1 MAFND
6 IISGMRNYIPPT
18 QPAPAPL
25 PFIAPPPYVAPQQ
38 TFTAPP
44 AYYNNLESQKYV
56 NPYYVGPKPEGAGYE
71 RFDTTQKGSGVQN
84 LPNPAVAFDNIV
96 ASRFTNPIPVD
107 PNPRLGGYAQGGF
120 NSFITDELRRQNPIT
135 PEEQAVIDYNRELD
149 LNKQRYRNYFESNPD
164 AIGNLAGRGVDLNSI
179 KSLADLDAI
188 PYQLKGDAFGSY
200 VDDFERAKQFE
211 NQREPQGIADSLG
224 GFGGLLAPAFG
235 ALVGGPL
242 GGALFGGLVGGLD
255 QGPFGALT
263 GAASG
268 YGFGNL
274 LTNGITN
281 PFTGTNY
288 TGPIAYGGSGV
299 PFPTGAYTPGGR
311 DVLDVGGIGNP
322 YQFPNLPGVPQI
334 PGGTQ
339 DPQIPNPW
347 LPPLLTIPPL
357 IPSGTPPPGSEGPRD
372 TTPPFIP
379 IPPITSGSP
388 PASPTGSPS
397 LAADSS
403 NPLMGLLGRGGG
415 EPFSPFETA
424 AIPGPPQRSAYF
436 GYGVDPFGASYGFN
450 RNIG

>member
-6 IISGMRNYIPPT
+6 IISGMRGYIPPT

-71 RFDTTQKGSGVQN
+71 RFDTTQKGSGIQN

-96 ASRFTNPIPVD
+96 ASKFYSPVAID
-107 PNPRLGGYAQGGF
+107 PGIDSMRLGYAQSGGGF
-120 NSFITDELRRQNPIT
+120 GGILQSEMLNRT
-135 PEEQAVIDYNRELD
+135 PRTPAEQAIVDYNRELD
-149 LNKQRYRNYFESNPD
+149 LNQQRYKNYFESNPD
-164 AIGNLAGRGVDLNSI
+164 AIGNLAGRGIDLNSI

-211 NQREPQGIADSLG
+211 NQREKQGISQSLG

-242 GGALFGGLVGGLD
+242 GGALFGGLVGGID

-274 LTNGITN
+274 LTSGITN

-322 YQFPNLPGVPQI
+322 YQFPDLPGIPRI

-339 DPQIPNPW
+339 DTPQNTWIPPVIPI
-347 LPPLLTIPPL
+347 PPLLGAGQPQ
-357 IPSGTPPPGSEGPRD
+357 PGSEGPRAA
-372 TTPPFIP
+372 TPPFIP
-379 IPPITSGSP
+379 IPVSAPATSST
-388 PASPTGSPS
+388 SSPS
-397 LAADSS
+397 AATSS
-403 NPLMGLLGRGGG
+403 NPLMSLLGRGGG

-424 AIPGPPQRSAYF
+424 PIPGPPGRPLYF
-436 GYGVDPFGASYGFN
+436 GYGADPFGSNYGFN
-450 RNIG
+450 QYI